1 MAPPR
6 VMRSAFSVFFEYDTP
21 RIVHIRSKKVG
32 IFNRLVQLMI
42 IGYIVGY
49 VIIWKKGYQDF
60 DEVQSAVTSKL
71 KGVVYTNFTDIPG
84 LASRTWDVADYVIP
98 PQENNAFFVMTN
110 VIVTPEQTQGTCGE
124 DPTIGDA
131 FCNNTTPCKAGEPVS
146 GGNGIKTGK
155 CVPSLVQPGR
165 NVCEIY
171 AWCPVEIQSNKT
183 EAPQPA
189 LQASDRFTV
198 FIKNNIEFP
207 KFAVQRRNI
216 LGFKNDSQLSSCRF
230 DPDDSQNKL
239 CPIFVLSKVTQLAG
253 VSNYT
258 ELALSGG
265 VIQIVVTWDCDLDYS
280 EEDCLPKYTFRR
292 LDRGDFK
299 ISRGFNFRY
308 ADHYKIENGTL
319 SARTLYKAYGIRFI
333 ITVQGK
339 AGKISPIPL
348 LLNIASG
355 LALLSIATV
364 ICDIFVLYL
373 MRARKYYWDKK
384 YMDVKGD
391 DAYEVL
397 DESLPIDS
405 DGETRHR
412 QASKRSSDDGD
423 TA

>member
-6 VMRSAFSVFFEYDTP
+6 VMRSTFSVFFEYDTP

-42 IGYIVGY
+42 IGCIVGY
-49 VIIWKKGYQDF
+49 VIIWKKGYQDS

-155 CVPSLVQPGR
+155 CVSSLVQPGR

-189 LQASDRFTV
+189 LQASERFTV

-216 LGFKNDSQLSSCRF
+216 ADDATDDYLAMCRYN
-230 DPDDSQNKL
+230 PDDDNDQF
-239 CPIFVLSKVTQLAG
+239 CPIFNLGTI
-253 VSNYT
+253 VSQTGHTYQSVAR
-258 ELALSGG
+258 EGG

-333 ITVQGK
+333 MTMQGK

-355 LALLSIATV
+355 LALLSIM
-364 ICDIFVLYL
+364 ILSNS
-373 MRARKYYWDKK
+373 K
-384 YMDVKGD
+384 
-391 DAYEVL
+391 
-397 DESLPIDS
+397 PP
-405 DGETRHR
+405 R
-412 QASKRSSDDGD
+412 QDL
-423 TA
+423 